1 MNELPWFKF
10 YTEALHDPKFDV
22 VANDNKMQHWEVLG
36 IWTAMLCIAANS
48 PIRGT
53 LAISELRGLG
63 IKDLKSIIR
72 WDDHYWDNTEFQD
85 FYSFERILESFIEL
99 DMITQDECGTFKIKN
114 FEERQETKEEKAKRL
129 HNEAQKRYK
138 ENHTINNDSENDS
151 EVTQDSLSTSISISS
166 SLSDSLIFNDI
177 KSHFEQLT
185 GLPVLPQAIKAID
198 EIIAFGGTPADIT
211 EGYKWF
217 KDNSG
222 KPLKYY
228 GQLVGPTRT
237 AMSKRL
243 NGNGY
248 KHAKPKFI
256 DRVSAEARSQY
267 GER

>member
-1 MNELPWFKF
+1 MSELPWFKF
-10 YTEALHDPKFDV
+10 YTEAFRDPKFISAAIENQMEEMTV
-22 VANDNKMQHWEVLG
+22 FG
-36 IWTAMLCIAANS
+36 IWTALLCIAAKS
-48 PIRGT
+48 KTRGKLLIT
-53 LAISELRGLG
+53 EDIGYSIAELEKYIGWYGNLSTGDLG
-63 IKDLKSIIR
+63 SLIK
-72 WDDHYWDNTEFQD
+72 
-85 FYSFERILESFIEL
+85 SFIGL
-99 DMITQDECGTFKIKN
+99 DMIAIDDNGCYIIIN
-114 FEERQETKEEKAKRL
+114 FEERQDIPVKDSKSPGAIRTQHYRERLKEKTSQ
-129 HNEAQKRYK
+129 N
-138 ENHTINNDSENDS
+138 
-151 EVTQDSLSTSISISS
+151 VTSDASPLSSTSISISS

-248 KHAKPKFI
+248 KPAKSKAVDIHAT
-256 DRVSAEARSQY
+256 AEGMQKY
-267 GER
+267 GDWETK